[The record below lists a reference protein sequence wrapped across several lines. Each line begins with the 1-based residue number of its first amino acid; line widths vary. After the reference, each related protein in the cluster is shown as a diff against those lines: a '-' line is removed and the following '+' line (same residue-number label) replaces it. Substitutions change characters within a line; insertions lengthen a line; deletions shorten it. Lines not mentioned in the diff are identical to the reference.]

1 VTGLTSRRSMAPS
14 TRMVCVPSHA
24 SLVCA
29 RAGATWPRLRRCAVL
44 CLPVDLSDEW
54 MDVDDKGVPVSI
66 SNFAY
71 KFVAHK
77 ADKKKKK

>member
-1 VTGLTSRRSMAPS
+1 M
-14 TRMVCVPSHA
+14 
-24 SLVCA
+24 
-29 RAGATWPRLRRCAVL
+29 